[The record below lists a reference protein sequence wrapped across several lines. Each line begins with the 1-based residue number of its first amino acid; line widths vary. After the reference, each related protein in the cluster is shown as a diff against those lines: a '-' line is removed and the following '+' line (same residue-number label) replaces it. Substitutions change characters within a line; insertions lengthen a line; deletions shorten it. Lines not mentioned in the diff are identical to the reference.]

1 LKDDYDHA
9 LEDARKA
16 VTAGDTKDLKVSV
29 KELENMQREY
39 ERNIIMFVEECDR
52 RIRAAQRRL
61 EKTPEENN
69 KTTNLMRE
77 IGEIESAYSAA
88 MAAVEQL
95 GTQLILPYNQIIQ
108 LQLTMCIL
116 LQS

>member
-1 LKDDYDHA
+1 MDLGQCPKLHSKRLKDEYEH
-9 LEDARKA
+9 A
-16 VTAGDTKDLKVSV
+16 VTSAREVAQGHGDPKDLKVSI
-29 KELENMQREY
+29 KDLESMQRDY
-39 ERNIIMFVEECDR
+39 ERNIMMFVEECDR

-77 IGEIESAYSAA
+77 IGEIESAYSSA

-95 GTQLILPYNQIIQ
+95 GGFRLE
-108 LQLTMCIL
+108 
-116 LQS
+116 